1 MMHLL
6 VVMGPWVDF
15 EEMSMMEEE
24 IRSRQSMLAEV
35 CGVMMVSKQMMMMI
49 VELVMRMMI
58 MFDHAAVASQIVSVV
73 DQ

>member
-1 MMHLL
+1 
-6 VVMGPWVDF
+6 
-15 EEMSMMEEE
+15 
-24 IRSRQSMLAEV
+24 
-35 CGVMMVSKQMMMMI
+35 MVSKQMMMMI